1 MKRLSPSS
9 ILLLCLC
16 TSLAAQGEQDL
27 RITTK
32 KGASVWLTQE
42 TKMEQ
47 AIDMGGQQMDMG
59 NSTTYTMQIT
69 VKEVGDKGQL
79 VVEAKIARVLGTMTM
94 PMMGDVEFD
103 SIDQKPGDAKEGAG
117 DEADGMGMPDFDSIG
132 RAMGSLA
139 GNTFIAKVDPF
150 GKVTSIDGIEKA
162 LEAARKNA
170 GRMGAQMLGAQL
182 NESAMQKLVESAFG
196 TLPDKPIAVGGTWER
211 SEDQKS
217 SRMQVANKMKLTL
230 AKADAESFEIT
241 AAGTIEK
248 PASEAAG
255 EAKEG
260 EGDEAAAAREMLSK
274 MKIENGKIAGTA
286 KISRTDG
293 FMIASTSNMSMD
305 LTMPSP
311 MGGGDM
317 TINQKVTT
325 TTKRTTEEAAMK
337 KAGAA
342 KAAETAKEPAKQAG
356 K

>member
-1 MKRLSPSS
+1 MKRFSRSS

-16 TSLAAQGEQDL
+16 ASVAAQGEQDL

-59 NSTTYTMQIT
+59 NATTYTLQVT
-69 VKEVGDKGQL
+69 VKEVDDKGQL

-94 PMMGDVEFD
+94 PMMGDIEFD
-103 SIDQKPGDAKEGAG
+103 SIDQKPGDAKEGE
-117 DEADGMGMPDFDSIG
+117 EADGMGMPDFDSIG

-162 LEAARKNA
+162 LEAARKKA

-182 NESAMQKLVESAFG
+182 NESAMQRMVESAFG
-196 TLPDKPIAVGGTWER
+196 TLPGKPIAVGGTWER

-230 AKADAESFEIT
+230 TKADAEFFEI
-241 AAGTIEK
+241 AATGTIEK
-248 PASEAAG
+248 PATEAAG
-255 EAKEG
+255 EAKADES
-260 EGDEAAAAREMLSK
+260 DEAKAAREMLSK

-293 FMIASTSNMSMD
+293 FMVASTSNMSMD
-305 LTMPSP
+305 MTMPSP

-342 KAAETAKEPAKQAG
+342 KAPETAKEPAKQAG